1 MDEHIVLI
9 NCDDKKGLIYLITQA
24 VLAQNLNII
33 NNLEFVEKETNRF
46 FMRTVIAGNLNQELL
61 KNELYEKL
69 PANAEIR
76 IDKKRKKS
84 VVILVSKE
92 YHCLGDLLVRHHFG
106 ELRAHIL
113 AVISNHEVLK
123 PFTESFGVPFHIIS
137 HEGISREDHEAEVLK
152 KVATY
157 SPEYLVLAKY
167 MRILSNEFIRH
178 FPDRIV
184 NIHHSFLPAFIGA
197 NPYRQ
202 AFNRG
207 VKIIGATSHF
217 VTDALD
223 EGPIIAQ
230 NVIPVNHTHSV
241 KEMAKAGRDVEKIVL
256 SQSLRLIFE
265 DRVFVSGNRA
275 IILE

>member
-1 MDEHIVLI
+1 MDEYILLI

-24 VLAQNLNII
+24 ILAQNLNII

-46 FMRTVIAGNLNQELL
+46 FMRTVVAGNLNEELL
-61 KNELYEKL
+61 KNELHEKL
-69 PANAEIR
+69 PSGADIR
-76 IDKKRKKS
+76 LMRKRRKNI
-84 VVILVSKE
+84 VILVSKE

-106 ELRAHIL
+106 ELKAHIM

-123 PFTESFGVPFHIIS
+123 SFTESFDIPFHYLPHAEITREE
-137 HEGISREDHEAEVLK
+137 HELQVLK
-152 KVATY
+152 TIEQY
-157 SPEYLVLAKY
+157 QPEYLVLAKY
-167 MRILSNEFIRH
+167 MRILSPEFIRQ
-178 FPDRIV
+178 FSNRII

-202 AFNRG
+202 AFERG

-217 VTDALD
+217 VTDKLD
-223 EGPIIAQ
+223 EGPIIGQ

-241 KEMAKAGRDVEKIVL
+241 KEMAKAGRDVEKVVL
-256 SQSLRLIFE
+256 AQSLRMVFE

-275 IILE
+275 IVLE

>member
-1 MDEHIVLI
+1 MEEYILQI

-46 FMRTVIAGNLNQELL
+46 FMRTVIAGNLNPELL
-61 KNELYEKL
+61 KNELFEKL
-69 PANAEIR
+69 PANAQIK
-76 IDKKRKKS
+76 IGKKRKKNI
-84 VVILVSKE
+84 VVLVSKE

-106 ELRAHIL
+106 ELKAHIL

-123 PFTESFGVPFHIIS
+123 TFTESFGIPFHYIS
-137 HEGISREDHEAEVLK
+137 HMDKPRETHEEELLKTIAE
-152 KVATY
+152 Y
-157 SPEYLVLAKY
+157 QPEFLVLAKY
-167 MRILSNEFIRH
+167 MRILSDEFIRH
-178 FPDRIV
+178 YPDRII

-202 AFNRG
+202 AFERG

-217 VTDALD
+217 VTNALD

-230 NVIPVNHTHSV
+230 NVIPINHTQSIQ
-241 KEMAKAGRDVEKIVL
+241 EMAKAGRDVEKTVL
-256 SQSLRLIFE
+256 AQSLRMVFE

-275 IILE
+275 IVLE